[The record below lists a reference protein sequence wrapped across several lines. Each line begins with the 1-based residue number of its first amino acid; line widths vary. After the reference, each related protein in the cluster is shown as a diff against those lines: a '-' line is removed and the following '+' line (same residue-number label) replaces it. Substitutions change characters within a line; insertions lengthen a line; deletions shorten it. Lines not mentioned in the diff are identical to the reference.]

1 LNKNYSSETERA
13 SKTKWW
19 SYLGPGIITAAI
31 VFGPSK
37 ITITSKMGASYGY
50 SLIWLVVV
58 AIGLMVVFT
67 EMAARIAYARQDS
80 LLQVIKSK
88 WGNIM
93 PLIVGSGIFLVTSS
107 FQAGNTIGV
116 GISLGEMTGTSPAL
130 WMVLFTAVAISM
142 LFMRSLYKVLEK
154 CMILLVLLMLV
165 SFLITFIMSKPSLS
179 AMAAG
184 LIPRIP
190 NGSETL
196 VIAFTASCFSLVA
209 AFYQT
214 YLVQERLKN
223 RPVTHE
229 GYRSIESRAGILL
242 LGVLVIVVM
251 GCAAAVLH
259 EKKLAVQTGMD
270 MAKALEPLF
279 GEFAT
284 WLFLLGLFG
293 ASFSSLL
300 GNAVVGGTLMGDA
313 LYGSSNLNNKKNRV
327 LIATIMA
334 IGLIMALIFGKLPLE
349 AIILA
354 QSVTIFIVP
363 IIGIALFNI
372 ANDKKIMGYLVNSRL
387 QNVIGI
393 LGILLLTVLAVINA
407 IELFTR

>member
-1 LNKNYSSETERA
+1 MNRNQSSKTA
-13 SKTKWW
+13 VSKTKWW

-58 AIGLMVVFT
+58 AIGFMVVFT
-67 EMAARIAYARQDS
+67 EMAARIAYARKES
-80 LLQVIKSK
+80 LLQVIRGK
-88 WGNIM
+88 WGNVV
-93 PLIVGSGIFLVTSS
+93 PLIVGGGIFLVTSS

-116 GISLGEMTGTSPAL
+116 GISLGEMTGTPPAL
-130 WMVLFTAVAISM
+130 WMAIFTALAISM
-142 LFMRSLYKVLEK
+142 LFLRSLYKVLEK

-165 SFLITFIMSKPSLS
+165 SFLITFIMSKPSLM

-184 LIPRIP
+184 LIPHIP
-190 NGSETL
+190 DGSETL

-214 YLVQERLKN
+214 YLVQERLRN
-223 RPVTHE
+223 RPVNNE
-229 GYRSIESRAGILL
+229 GYRPVESRAGILL
-242 LGVLVIVVM
+242 LGVLVVIVM

-279 GEFAT
+279 GEFAS

-313 LYGSSNLNNKKNRV
+313 LHGSSHLNNKKNRM
-327 LIATIMA
+327 LIAAIMI
-334 IGLIMALIFGKLPLE
+334 IGLTIAVVFGKLPLE
-349 AIILA
+349 AIIIA

-372 ANDKKIMGYLVNSRL
+372 ANDKKIMGHLVNSRI
-387 QNVIGI
+387 QNIAGM

-407 IELFTR
+407 IELFT